1 MKEKD
6 VCDGVGAKGG
16 EVAQPG
22 DETLE
27 KGLVQLQQLA
37 DAREDIEHD
46 LGLDNR
52 SAFCH
57 PLHVCCVCVCVC
69 CACVV
74 PQVSHSGRKL
84 RKSGMSYGSERFDEQ
99 LHQ

>member
-46 LGLDNR
+46 LGLDDR

-57 PLHVCCVCVCVC
+57 PLHVCCVRVRVRAWCPKL
-69 CACVV
+69 ATAEGNHA
-74 PQVSHSGRKL
+74 QVA
-84 RKSGMSYGSERFDEQ
+84 MSYGFERFDEQ
-99 LHQ
+99 LDQ